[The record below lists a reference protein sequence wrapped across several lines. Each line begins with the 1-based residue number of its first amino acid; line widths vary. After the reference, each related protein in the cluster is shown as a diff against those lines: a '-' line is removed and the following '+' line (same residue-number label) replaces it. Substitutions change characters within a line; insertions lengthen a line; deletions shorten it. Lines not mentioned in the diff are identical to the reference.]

1 MALAAEGSFTGRV
14 CSAHAGARPRIEGFE
29 YHRATMKR
37 LIVLTL
43 FCAAIPA
50 CGPGVDREAT
60 LTRLRAA
67 LEADVTDEDVLREHN
82 ELVTTVREGSVL
94 HGMRRSEVQERLG
107 RGQECGVRE
116 LCAEH
121 GFTPT
126 DWTYEVGQRDGM
138 AWGPTL
144 IVGFDRQGIVDGVYT
159 LTRNN

>member
-1 MALAAEGSFTGRV
+1 
-14 CSAHAGARPRIEGFE
+14 
-29 YHRATMKR
+29 MKR

-82 ELVTTVREGSVL
+82 ELVRTVREGSVL
-94 HGMRRSEVQERLG
+94 HGLRRGEVQERLG

-116 LCAEH
+116 LCAAH

-138 AWGPTL
+138 PWGPTL

-159 LTRNN
+159 LTRGTE